1 MRAAP
6 ALRELCH
13 ELSQPLM
20 AARGSL
26 ELALHLRDDD
36 PARPGFFDD
45 ALAALE
51 RMADLTRAIR
61 DAVEAQTAQLAAAPP
76 PARRRAARPSPRP
89 LAPQPHSARRNPRA
103 S

>member
-1 MRAAP
+1 MRTPAPAPAPAP

-26 ELALHLRDDD
+26 ELALHLREDD
-36 PARPGFFDD
+36 PARPAFFDD

-61 DAVEAQTAQLAAAPP
+61 DAVEAS
-76 PARRRAARPSPRP
+76 SP
-89 LAPQPHSARRNPRA
+89 PHSALLTQPAPAVRPQRARRA
-103 S
+103 G

>member
-1 MRAAP
+1 VRPPAP

-26 ELALHLRDDD
+26 ELALHLREDD
-36 PARPGFFDD
+36 PARPAFFDD

-61 DAVEAQTAQLAAAPP
+61 DAVEAPP
-76 PARRRAARPSPRP
+76 QRPAARRPATPGTQHAARG
-89 LAPQPHSARRNPRA
+89 PQPAHDVRRHRTTRA
-103 S
+103 V